1 MTPKPEHGRG
11 LDLTGKVAL
20 VTGGGTGVGL
30 IIAKSFVEHG
40 ARVYITGRREEV
52 LKKVAADV
60 NGSKSSPDEGG
71 EIVPLQ
77 MDVTSKESIRNA
89 VQFVNRMD
97 GKLDVLVNN
106 AGIANG
112 TTTSTFFPFIS
123 DKSDPEHT
131 NLGNS
136 LFERST
142 FESWEE
148 VLRTNTV
155 APFFVTMGFL
165 ELLEKGA
172 KSVGHPDQSGNG
184 RETSSVI
191 NISSAGASF
200 KLSMNSFAYP
210 TSSKAGINHLSQSM
224 AIEFA
229 VNKIPVRVNCI
240 EPGIFPSELM
250 GTRDELEKITK
261 ETLPGGFRP
270 APAQRPGK
278 DEELGMAA
286 VFLASSAGG
295 FTNGIVMRVDGGLAL
310 VNP

>member
-89 VQFVNRMD
+89 VHFVNRMD

-123 DKSDPEHT
+123 DKSAPEHT

-172 KSVGHPDQSGNG
+172 KSLGHPDQSGDG

-210 TSSKAGINHLSQSM
+210 TSKAGINHLSQSM

-270 APAQRPGK
+270 APAQRPGR

-295 FTNGIVMRVDGGLAL
+295 FTNGTVMRVDGGLAL